1 MKDKNLPDDIQ
12 NKSLNELTELANN
25 IIENLE
31 NKKDLESSISD
42 YQMLIKLN
50 NSKKFVPNSD
60 DSKNFITKFFVNL
73 SIAKEKNTKKKPT
86 TLSIC

>member
-50 NSKKFVPNSD
+50 NLIEKKFQNNSKKISQL
-60 DSKNFITKFFVNL
+60 T
-73 SIAKEKNTKKKPT
+73 KEKINKILDKKNEKKVK
-86 TLSIC
+86 